1 MKLIDMTGQKFYRLT
16 AIKKIDGKRW
26 LFKCDCGNEKVI
38 DSYCVRKGITKSCGC
53 YNIECLKESKKTHG
67 LRHTSEY
74 NTWVGMKKR
83 CDINKANKEDF
94 DLYAGRGI
102 TVCDRWIESFEN
114 FIEDMGMK
122 PNPKYSIDRI
132 DNNKGYSKENCR
144 WATNKQ
150 QSRNKRDNF
159 YVTYNKETKSLVEW
173 CEELNLNYGTIH
185 ARLKVYKWSVE
196 KAFTE
201 PYRWQK
207 PHAII

>member
-1 MKLIDMTGQKFYRLT
+1 MKLIDMTGQKFNRLT
-16 AIKKIDGKRW
+16 AIKRIDLKKW

-53 YNIECLKESKKTHG
+53 YNAEVASERGTIHG
-67 LRHTSEY
+67 LRDSSEY
-74 NTWVGMKKR
+74 HTWASMKQRCNINT
-83 CDINKANKEDF
+83 ANKENF

-102 TVCDRWIESFEN
+102 TVCDRWINSFEN

-122 PNPKYSIDRI
+122 PSAKHSIDRI
-132 DNNKGYSKENCR
+132 DNNKGYYKENCR

-159 YVTYNKETKSLVEW
+159 YITYKNETKTLVGW

-196 KAFTE
+196 KAFTT
-201 PYRWQK
+201 PYMFK
-207 PHAII
+207 KS

>member
-1 MKLIDMTGQKFYRLT
+1 MKLIDMTGQKFNRLT
-16 AIKKIDGKRW
+16 AIKRIDLKKW

-53 YNIECLKESKKTHG
+53 YNAEVASERGTTHG
-67 LRHTSEY
+67 LTHTSEFH
-74 NTWVGMKKR
+74 TWCAMRKR

-102 TVCDRWIESFEN
+102 TVCERWLNSFEN

-122 PNPKYSIDRI
+122 PSPKHSIDRI
-132 DNNKGYSKENCR
+132 DNNKGYYKENCR

-159 YVTYNKETKSLVEW
+159 YITYNNEIKTLVEW
-173 CEELNLNYGTIH
+173 CEELNLNYKTIY
-185 ARLKVYKWSVE
+185 ARLKVSKWSVE
-196 KAFTE
+196 KAFTT
-201 PYRWQK
+201 PYMFQK
-207 PHAII
+207 V